1 MVNKEGSA
9 GNTAEAGSR
18 PHREM
23 RQLEINSFVSFT
35 LAIILLFIGKIALNR
50 SETLRR
56 YSIPE
61 PVIGG
66 FLAGIVVAVIYFT
79 LNLEVTFL
87 LEVQP
92 FLLLYFFAGIGLKAD
107 IRDLMTGGK
116 PLLILTLLAA
126 GYMLM
131 QNFLGMGVAAA
142 FGMDPKAGLMA
153 GSVSL
158 TGGLGTTVAWAPMFT
173 EQLGIANATEIGVA
187 ASTLGLIA
195 ACVVGGP
202 IANHLIKRNR
212 LHTSGDSDLDIGQPN
227 DEQHMPVDSYGVLW
241 AWLWLNIALII
252 GYFLDIALDHAGV
265 RVPRF
270 VSCLLA
276 GIVISNVGRRVLPN
290 LKWSGEKQGLALI
303 SDIALGM
310 FLVMALMSLKLWEL
324 KGAVAFLT
332 VVITLQVLMAVFF
345 AALVVFRALGKDYEA
360 SVVAAGFTGITL
372 GTTATAIVSMTAV
385 TKQYG
390 AAHRAFLLVPLVGG
404 FFIDIINAFAINLL
418 ANL

>member
-1 MVNKEGSA
+1 
-9 GNTAEAGSR
+9 
-18 PHREM
+18 M
-23 RQLEINSFVSFT
+23 RHLEINGFVSFT

-50 SETLRR
+50 SATLRK

-66 FLAGIVVAVIYFT
+66 FLAGLVVAVIYFT
-79 LNLEVTFL
+79 LSLEVTFQL
-87 LEVQP
+87 QVQP

-107 IRDLMTGGK
+107 IRDLLTGGK
-116 PLLILTLLAA
+116 PLLFLTLLAA

-131 QNFLGMGVAAA
+131 QNLLGMGVAAA

-158 TGGLGTTVAWAPMFT
+158 TGGLGTTVAWAPIFT
-173 EQLGIANATEIGVA
+173 ERLGIANATEIGVA
-187 ASTLGLIA
+187 SSTLGLIA

-202 IANHLIKRNR
+202 IANYLINR
-212 LHTSGDSDLDIGQPN
+212 HKLHTSGDADLDIGQPN
-227 DEQHMPVDSYGVLW
+227 AEQHIMVDSYGVLW

-252 GYFLDIALDHAGV
+252 GYFLDMGLDHVGV
-265 RVPRF
+265 KVPRF

-276 GIVISNVGRRVLPN
+276 GIVISNVGRRLLPK
-290 LKWSGEKQGLALI
+290 LKWTGEKQGLALI

-332 VVITLQVLMAVFF
+332 VVIALQVLMVVVF
-345 AALVVFRALGKDYEA
+345 ALFVVFRVLGKDYEA
-360 SVVAAGFTGITL
+360 SVISAGFTGITL

-404 FFIDIINAFAINLL
+404 FFIDIINALAINFF